1 MAKMGRP
8 GKGPRDYFM
17 VAVPKAV
24 GDKIRAEAEERGCS
38 FQSII
43 EPHVCAPYDIPA
55 STAAPADEQ
64 EAVPMFRL
72 TG

>member
-24 GDKIRAEAEERGCS
+24 GDKIRAEADERGCS

-43 EPHVCAPYDIPA
+43 EPHVCAPYGIPA
-55 STAAPADEQ
+55 STATPDDKEP
-64 EAVPMFRL
+64 EVPMFRM